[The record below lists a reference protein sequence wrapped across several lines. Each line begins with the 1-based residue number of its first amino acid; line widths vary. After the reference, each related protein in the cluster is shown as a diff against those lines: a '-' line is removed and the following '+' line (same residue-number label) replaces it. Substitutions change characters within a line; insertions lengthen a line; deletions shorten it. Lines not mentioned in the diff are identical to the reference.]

1 VSANEHG
8 KAADY
13 TLAKLRLGRIGAV
26 VDAAL
31 TLLLT
36 IGGALRRWTP
46 CGATPA

>member
-36 IGGALRRWTP
+36 IGGA
-46 CGATPA
+46 